1 VGYIEQCS
9 HICYYNTV
17 SKNKQQV
24 FEYQYMESNQLGKKL
39 KKLRNK
45 LGLSQYDFAR
55 KADVPYTTLTKVE
68 TGVIKKPSVFVMSK
82 IAKALNVDIE
92 NLIN

>member
-1 VGYIEQCS
+1 
-9 HICYYNTV
+9 
-17 SKNKQQV
+17 
-24 FEYQYMESNQLGKKL
+24 MESNQLGQKI

-45 LGLSQYDFAR
+45 LGLSQDDFAR

-68 TGVIKKPSVFVMSK
+68 TGVIKKPSVFVVSK

-92 NLIN
+92 ELIK